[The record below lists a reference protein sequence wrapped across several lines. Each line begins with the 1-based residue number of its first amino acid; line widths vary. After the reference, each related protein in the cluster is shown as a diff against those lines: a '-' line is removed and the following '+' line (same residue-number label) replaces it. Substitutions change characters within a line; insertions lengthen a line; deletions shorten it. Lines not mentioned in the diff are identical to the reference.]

1 MLLFGVAIDDRRERE
16 RAARRRLIVSTARSV
31 AEAEGWDAVTT
42 RRLSTE
48 IEYSQPVLY
57 GHFPQGLAQIV
68 TAVAL
73 VGFEELAAEL
83 SHAALGERT
92 DAERVRA
99 LVTAYLDFAARNPA
113 TYDAMFLLP
122 LVVPFA
128 QDDTPAVMQAGFAAI
143 VDTLER
149 LRRLPAAPQTAA
161 EMLWGAMHGLA
172 SLHRAGRLSAAS
184 DERVEALV
192 RLFAP

>member
-1 MLLFGVAIDDRRERE
+1 MPSTAAERRARQIRERRERIVA
-16 RAARRRLIVSTARSV
+16 AARTL
-31 AEAEGWDAVTT
+31 AEEQGWEAVTT
-42 RRLSTE
+42 RRLADA

-57 GHFPQGLAQIV
+57 GHFPQGRAEIV

-73 VGFEELAAEL
+73 VGFEELT
-83 SHAALGERT
+83 AALSPASLGDGRT
-92 DAERVRA
+92 DDERVRA
-99 LVTAYLDFAARNPA
+99 LVTAYLDFAARHPA

-128 QDDTPAVMQAGFAAI
+128 EDDTPAVMKAGFAAI
-143 VDTLER
+143 VDTLQR
-149 LRRLPAAPQTAA
+149 LELLPAAPETAA

-172 SLHRAGRLSAAS
+172 SLHRAGRLSAAT

>member
-1 MLLFGVAIDDRRERE
+1 MPTPAAERRAREVQERRDRIVA
-16 RAARRRLIVSTARSV
+16 AARTL
-31 AEAEGWDAVTT
+31 AEEQGWEAVTT
-42 RRLSTE
+42 RRLADA

-57 GHFPQGLAQIV
+57 GHFPQGRAQIV

-73 VGFEELAAEL
+73 VGFEEIAAALAPASRGEEL
-83 SHAALGERT
+83 S
-92 DAERVRA
+92 DDERVRA

-128 QDDTPAVMQAGFAAI
+128 EDDTPEVMKAGFAAI
-143 VDTLER
+143 VDTLQR
-149 LRRLPAAPQTAA
+149 LERLPAEPETTA

-172 SLHRAGRLSAAS
+172 SLHRAGRLSAAT
-184 DERVEALV
+184 DDRVEALV

>member
-1 MLLFGVAIDDRRERE
+1 MPTPAAERRARQVQERRDRIVA
-16 RAARRRLIVSTARSV
+16 AARTL
-31 AEAEGWDAVTT
+31 AEEQGWEAVTT
-42 RRLSTE
+42 RRLADA

-57 GHFPQGLAQIV
+57 GHFPQGRAQIV

-73 VGFEELAAEL
+73 VGFEEIAAALAPASRGEEL
-83 SHAALGERT
+83 S
-92 DAERVRA
+92 DDERVRA

-128 QDDTPAVMQAGFAAI
+128 EDDTPEVMKAGFAAI
-143 VDTLER
+143 VDTLQR
-149 LRRLPAAPQTAA
+149 LERLPAEPETTA

-172 SLHRAGRLSAAS
+172 SLHRSGRLSAAT
-184 DERVEALV
+184 DDRVEALV